1 MLVEIG
7 EDDREEGGGRGGA
20 KRESGTG
27 RDCGERDRRRGL

>member
-7 EDDREEGGGRGGA
+7 KDDGGGGGGGGKA
-20 KRESGTG
+20 GESGTG